1 MKRLN
6 SHKKDL
12 YELRFSPMCKPANE
26 VANLTQLESHTT
38 RARIMMLW
46 RIAEGII
53 DWGPR
58 EVELL
63 YESTLDSISGAFDV
77 FHYPIYQYMLDARAD
92 VWEAGLA
99 PECVKQ
105 AVEGSTV
112 TPLDKEPTVSEGSV
126 MSQSKGGALLLAGEI
141 AQLGDDALLAP
152 MGAALQAASIEAS
165 AWIALTGGLAY
176 ALGARDVA
184 HAQAAQIVEGIQAS
198 GAKTVI
204 ADGPET
210 AWALTKIYPALGVH
224 LPEGVTAKLLSV
236 ALDEQVTPPKHNL
249 GKVLVHDSRPA
260 YLLADGQPSYTV
272 ILPGSGALSL
282 SKSTEGE
289 SAFGEGPVYEAPR
302 HLLDEL
308 SAQRVFGTWTRALAK
323 TSGADDGLW
332 LTYPDLAAGL
342 AAQRLDYAE
351 HLGATMLVT
360 DSPLA
365 AAYLSKH
372 ASGRK
377 IEVRLLAE
385 FLS

>member
-1 MKRLN
+1 MKHLN

-12 YELRFSPMCKPANE
+12 YELRFSLMCKPANE

-105 AVEGSTV
+105 AVEASTV

-141 AQLGDDALLAP
+141 AQLGDDTLLAP

-224 LPEGVTAKLLSV
+224 LPEGVTVKLLSV
-236 ALDEQVTPPKHNL
+236 ALDERLAPSKQDL
-249 GKVLVHDSRPA
+249 GKIFVHDSRPA
-260 YLLADGQPSYTV
+260 YLIADGTPSYMV
-272 ILPGSGALSL
+272 ILPGY
-282 SKSTEGE
+282 TEDE
-289 SAFGEGPVYEAPR
+289 TAFGEGAVYEAPR
-302 HLLDEL
+302 HLLDAL
-308 SAQRVFGTWTRALAK
+308 GAQRVFGGWTRALAK

-332 LTYPDLAAGL
+332 LTYPGLAAGL

-351 HLGATMLVT
+351 RLGATMLVT

-372 ASGRK
+372 TAGRK
-377 IEVRLLAE
+377 IEIKLLAE
-385 FLS
+385 LLS